1 MLGIGNNIASAS
13 IIEQEYSVAFD
24 GTGDY
29 ILLEDAVARTTGSVS
44 IWFKS
49 STTGTRFGLIGFG
62 KDGSTTDF
70 GWIAFGGSLTGSYDN
85 ESLAF
90 AVKTNNTNRIG
101 AFVREGENAYN
112 DGAWHNV
119 VLTVSA
125 SSNAI
130 YVDGDAKTPTY
141 NVGSSSTGS
150 YFLSTATGSG
160 TQDIIGI
167 GRRFYSGSPLN
178 INGNVDEVAIWSSI
192 LDADN
197 VTTIYN
203 SGKPFNLTNDRGNY
217 DQSSNLVN
225 YYRMNEGSKATI
237 YDKGSGGNDGT
248 LQADSAFSR
257 DTP

>member
-1 MLGIGNNIASAS
+1 MLGIGNNLASAS
-13 IIEQEYSVAFD
+13 IIEQEYSVTFD

-29 ILLEDAVARTTGSVS
+29 ILLPDAVARTTGSIS

-70 GWIAFGGSLTGSYDN
+70 GWIAFGGSLTGSYAN

-119 VLTVSA
+119 VVTVGA

-130 YVDGDAKTPTY
+130 YVDGDAKSLTY
-141 NVGSSSTGS
+141 NVGNSSTGG
-150 YFLSTATGSG
+150 YFLSTAPDSG

-178 INGNVDEVAIWSSI
+178 VNGNIDEVAIWSSV
-192 LDADN
+192 LDADA

-203 SGKPFNLTNDRGNY
+203 SGTPFNLTHDRGDY

-225 YYRMNEGSKATI
+225 YYRMNEGGKATV

-248 LQADSAFSR
+248 LQADAAFSR
-257 DTP
+257 DTA

>member
-1 MLGIGNNIASAS
+1 MLGLGNNLASAS
-13 IIEQEYSVAFD
+13 IHEQQYSVTFD

-29 ILLEDAVARTTGSVS
+29 ILLPDAVARTTGSIS

-49 STTGTRFGLIGFG
+49 STTGSRFGLIGFG

-70 GWIAFGGSLTGSYDN
+70 GWIAFGGSLTGSYAN

-119 VLTVSA
+119 ILTVGA

-130 YVDGDAKTPTY
+130 YVDGDAKTLTY
-141 NVGSSSTGS
+141 NVGNSSTGS

-178 INGNVDEVAIWSSI
+178 VNGNIDEVAIWSSV

-197 VTTIYN
+197 VTAIYN
-203 SGKPFNLTNDRGNY
+203 SGKPFNLTNNRGNY
-217 DQSSNLVN
+217 DESSNLLN
-225 YYRMNEGSKATI
+225 YYRMNEGSGTTVF
-237 YDKGSGGNDGT
+237 DKGSRGSDGT
-248 LQADSAFSR
+248 LQADAAFSR
-257 DTP
+257 DTA